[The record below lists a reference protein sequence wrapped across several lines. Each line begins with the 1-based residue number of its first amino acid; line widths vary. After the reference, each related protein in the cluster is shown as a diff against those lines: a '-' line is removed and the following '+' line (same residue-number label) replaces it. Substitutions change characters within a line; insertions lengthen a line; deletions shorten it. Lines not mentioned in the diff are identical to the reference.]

1 MPMKKLLPF
10 LASCLMLVLLSSYV
24 RPLAGYQV
32 GDKATDFKLKNV
44 DGKMVS
50 LANDKSAKG
59 FIVVFTCNTCPY
71 AKAYEQRIIELH
83 EKYAP
88 KGYPVVAINP
98 NDPAVAPGDSFAEMQ
113 KRASQKKYPFPYLL
127 DETQQ
132 VAQTYGATRTP
143 HLYVLTR
150 AGSDLK
156 VSYIGAIDDN
166 SEDAKLVK
174 TKYLENAMTDILA
187 GKPASVNST
196 KAIGC
201 TIKWKKA

>member
-1 MPMKKLLPF
+1 MKTLFSLL
-10 LASCLMLVLLSSYV
+10 LAGVLLALSTAFRSAT
-24 RPLAGYQV
+24 PGYQV
-32 GDKATDFKLKNV
+32 GDKAADFKLRNV
-44 DGKMVS
+44 DGKLMS
-50 LANDKSAKG
+50 LADNRQAKG

-71 AKAYEQRIIELH
+71 AKAYESRIIQLH

-88 KGYPVVAINP
+88 QGYPVVAINP
-98 NDPAVAPGDSFAEMQ
+98 NDPAVVPGDSYAEMQ
-113 KRASQKKYPFPYLL
+113 KRASEKKYPFPYLL

-132 VAQTYGATRTP
+132 VAQAYGATRTP

-150 AGSDLK
+150 RGNDLK
-156 VSYIGAIDDN
+156 VAYIGAIDDN
-166 SEDAKLVK
+166 SEDAQQVK
-174 TKYLENAMTDILA
+174 TRYVENAMTDILA